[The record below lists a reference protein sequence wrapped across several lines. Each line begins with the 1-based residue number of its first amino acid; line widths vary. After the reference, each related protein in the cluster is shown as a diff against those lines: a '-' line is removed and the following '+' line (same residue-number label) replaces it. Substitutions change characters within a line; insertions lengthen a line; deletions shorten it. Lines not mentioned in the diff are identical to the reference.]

1 MKRPSLRQVRRS
13 AGTLVAVLVA
23 ALAGYHLHDLRLPTR
38 AGSATDAR
46 WDLDY
51 FVRTSSFSEVEA
63 TRAELEGLANRYRTE
78 IRTRYLDVPTTS
90 ASGAKTR
97 ASLIRDLETA
107 LSEFR
112 NAPGEAT
119 IAQDLLILLKRSGD
133 YGRWLDLYL
142 DLLYRRP
149 TEDVIALFASEART
163 LASATRRQAEVEAA
177 LRHVTEIPV
186 EFSPKGHLQ
195 TADVHG
201 SALPAQAPAKPIL

>member
-1 MKRPSLRQVRRS
+1 M
-13 AGTLVAVLVA
+13 AVLLA
-23 ALAGYHLHDLRLPTR
+23 ALAGYRVHDLRLTAG
-38 AGSATDAR
+38 AGSATEAR

-51 FVRTSSFSEVEA
+51 FVRPSSFSEVEA
-63 TRAELEGLANRYRTE
+63 TRAELEGLAYRYRTE
-78 IRTRYLDVPTTS
+78 IRTRYLGTPTVAGSDTKLRDS
-90 ASGAKTR
+90 
-97 ASLIRDLETA
+97 IIHDLETA

-112 NAPGEAT
+112 NAPGEAY

-149 TEDVIALFASEART
+149 TEDVISLFATEART
-163 LASATRRQAEVEAA
+163 LALATGRQEEVETA

-186 EFSPKGHLQ
+186 EFSAKGHLQ

-201 SALPAQAPAKPIL
+201 SALPSHPSAKPTL

>member
-1 MKRPSLRQVRRS
+1 
-13 AGTLVAVLVA
+13 VLLA
-23 ALAGYHLHDLRLPTR
+23 ALAGYRVHDLRLTAS
-38 AGSATDAR
+38 AGSATEAR

-51 FVRTSSFSEVEA
+51 FVRPSSFSEVEA
-63 TRAELEGLANRYRTE
+63 TRAELEGLAYRYRTE
-78 IRTRYLDVPTTS
+78 IRTRYLGTPTPA
-90 ASGAKTR
+90 ASETR
-97 ASLIRDLETA
+97 RRDSIIHDLETA

-112 NAPGEAT
+112 NAPGEAY

-149 TEDVIALFASEART
+149 TEDVISLFATEART
-163 LASATRRQAEVEAA
+163 LAAATGRQVEVEAA

-186 EFSPKGHLQ
+186 EFSAKGHLQ

-201 SALPAQAPAKPIL
+201 SALPSHAPAKPTL